1 MTPRTP
7 PRGTPPRNRA
17 PGRYPEG
24 RPRTT
29 RYVPTDQTPTRHPRR
44 GGVGTLHPG
53 ERLTVRFGEVGLDGT
68 ALVRLGAV
76 RLFVPFG
83 VPGEDAVVEVV
94 KGGRRAQGRLVA
106 LLRKSPDVVQ
116 ARCSHFGRC
125 GGCQWQHLLPEAQ
138 RRFKTR
144 LVADYLKEHADV
156 RRDLVR
162 ETIGGDAW
170 AYRNS
175 LRAVFGQRDGV
186 AVVGFHAGG
195 TQRVLDIAECPVQHP
210 ANEAVLRA
218 ARGAVRGLGLPVYDR
233 QTGRGLV
240 RGVLGLASFA
250 TGQAL
255 MTWSTAAPLPDPTAV
270 VHAVLDRVPGLVGIL
285 NTIQSRPTLDL
296 LGRRLRLL
304 WGRDS
309 IEEEIDGLRLR
320 LRPGANLPAN
330 PRGMAVLIDA
340 VRRAADPKGD
350 EVVIDLTAAT
360 PLFVLTLAGAA
371 EAAYGVSHARRDAI
385 DARDAAA
392 QNGVTNVAFYGRDPR
407 AVLER
412 LATRKRPA
420 VALLDAEGPGLEA
433 DLVTAVA
440 AAGIPRVVYTA
451 RSLATCAHD
460 LAQWARAGYAVQSV
474 QPIDLLPQTSHVHLV
489 VALRRV

>member
-1 MTPRTP
+1 MP
-7 PRGTPPRNRA
+7 A
-17 PGRYPEG
+17 
-24 RPRTT
+24 
-29 RYVPTDQTPTRHPRR
+29 DQAPTRHPRR

-53 ERLTVRFGEVGLDGT
+53 ERLTVRFAEVGLDGT
-68 ALVRLGAV
+68 AMVRLGAV
-76 RLFVPFG
+76 RLSVPFG

-94 KGGRRAQGRLVA
+94 RGGRRAQGRLVA
-106 LLRKSPDVVQ
+106 LLRKSADVVQ
-116 ARCSHFGRC
+116 ARCPHFGRC

-144 LVADYLKEHADV
+144 LVGEYLKEHAGV
-156 RRDLVR
+156 RRELVR
-162 ETIGGDAW
+162 QTVGGEAW
-170 AYRNS
+170 AYRNV
-175 LRAVFGQRDGV
+175 LRAVFGERDSV

-210 ANEAVLRA
+210 ANEAILRA
-218 ARGAVRGLGLPVYDR
+218 ARGAARTLGLPVYDR
-233 QTGRGLV
+233 QSGRGLL
-240 RGVLGLASFA
+240 RGVLGLVSFA

-285 NTIQSRPTLDL
+285 NTVQSRPTLDL
-296 LGRRLRLL
+296 LGSRLRLL

-309 IEEEIDGLRLR
+309 IEEEIAGFRLK
-320 LRPGANLPAN
+320 LRPGVSLPAN
-330 PRGMAVLIDA
+330 PRGMAVLVDA
-340 VRRAADPKGD
+340 VRGAAGPKSD

-360 PLFVLTLAGAA
+360 PLFALALAASA
-371 EAAYGVSHARRDAI
+371 EAAFGVSPGRREAI
-385 DARDAAA
+385 DAREAAA
-392 QNGVTNVAFYGRDPR
+392 HNGVTNVAFYARDPR

-412 LATRKRPA
+412 LTARKRPS

-433 DLVTAVA
+433 AVVTAVA

-451 RSLATCAHD
+451 RSLATCAGD
-460 LAQWARAGYAVQSV
+460 IGQWVRAGYAVQTV
-474 QPIDLLPQTSHVHLV
+474 QPVDLLPQTSHVHLV